1 MRTIEYKVSYENMI
15 SRIPGL
21 FAYLDSN
28 ALGEVSLHHAYDS
41 NCGCYGKIVENI
53 KLPVGTSL
61 IVDEKVLLEEGK
73 TYTFR
78 TIITYY
84 YQYRDLF
91 TKYVYI
97 KDETRVITVE
107 EYKNLDIRK
116 QNLYKRHIDSEFIKF
131 VERGIGKIEIPFE
144 KYNELINNSN
154 LYISIC
160 KDSNV
165 ITKEEYNDLSEK
177 ERANYHLKRN
187 ENVPKFLYLANVIS
201 LYNELVKMGKQCM
214 FYQNNKEKF
223 GNDKHMCCLCE
234 RYINMGGD
242 DLRDYVGSL
251 IEEYKEISDEYFD
264 YADNEKSMTLD
275 FDIDLVSSYDDMG
288 IMDSY
293 ITEWI
298 PYKQYYKGDRVFYN
312 GEIWHYQTD
321 NTGYFYEDVAGSIWR
336 CKEDNTGYFYEDAL
350 KVVFSDKYF
359 EKINN
364 VFEKVDNQELVNIE
378 KNTFKITGQTD
389 SKLKDL
395 RRFVTYMNDDNIGE
409 KPENGYDWLFYYRIG
424 NICNISTLNDDLGN
438 ILKLDGKPTASKDD
452 GDELM
457 AYGDVIT
464 NIKANKAEE
473 WIPYKQYYEGDRVFY
488 DDSIWCCKVDNKESE
503 FNADNFEKVE
513 EIEGWMPNQE
523 YSKGDRVF
531 YKESIW
537 RCTEDNTGQDVF
549 SEEYFEKVEENTI
562 TFEYIINAHLIGNS
576 ASYSSKLDED
586 KNVIHYWKDFTP
598 EENTGVK
605 YTETYNYAEGSDLD
619 KLIKGEFKLVPDYTE
634 EGKAAIVIYLGKE
647 KIVEEIEDWIPNK
660 KYYKNDRVF
669 YDNSIWR
676 CTEDN
681 TLFNKKYFEE
691 VEEIEEWTP
700 NKKYYKNDRVFYDNS
715 IWRCTKNNTV
725 QSEFN
730 ADNFEEIEKIKE
742 WTTDKQYYKNDRV
755 FYDGSIWRC
764 IKNNTIQSVFN
775 KKYFKE
781 IKKEIFT
788 FDDYVNGKYDDNL
801 KSFKFEF
808 ITFNNE
814 LNYSKTIANQEVN
827 ITSILTD
834 FEVFKND
841 NDEFME
847 VHSMNEENLND
858 KGISMYRHDYFNGIT
873 YAPTKKI
880 DVYIER
886 GSTSCFQQHIA
897 FSEIKTINDMTEY
910 RNNSFFKINEG

>member
-28 ALGEVSLHHAYDS
+28 ELGEVSLHPAYDS

-53 KLPVGTSL
+53 KLPSVGNEKFPEGTSL
-61 IVDEKVLLEEGK
+61 IVDKKVLLEEGK

-107 EYKNLDIRK
+107 EYKNLDTRK
-116 QNLYKRHIDSEFIKF
+116 QNLYKRRIDSEFIKF
-131 VERGIGKIEIPFE
+131 VEKGIGKIEIPFD
-144 KYNELINNSN
+144 KYNKFVNNSN
-154 LYISIC
+154 LYVNIC

-177 ERANYHLKRN
+177 EKTNYRLKRN
-187 ENVPKFLYLANVIS
+187 ENVPKFIYLANVIS

-214 FYQNNKEKF
+214 FYQKNKENF

-242 DLRDYVGSL
+242 DLRDYVESL
-251 IEEYKEISDEYFD
+251 IKKYKEIADEYFT
-264 YADNEKSMTLD
+264 YANNTKSMTLD

-293 ITEWI
+293 VEEWL
-298 PYKQYYKGDRVFYN
+298 PYKQYYKGDRVFYD
-312 GEIWHYQTD
+312 GSIWRCTVD
-321 NTGYFYEDVAGSIWR
+321 NTGYFDED
-336 CKEDNTGYFYEDAL
+336 EM

-364 VFEKVDNQELVNIE
+364 VFEKIDNQKLVNIE

-409 KPENGYDWLFYYRIG
+409 KPQNGYDWLFYYRIG

-452 GDELM
+452 GDKLM

-464 NIKANKAEE
+464 NITANK
-473 WIPYKQYYEGDRVFY
+473 
-488 DDSIWCCKVDNKESE
+488 
-503 FNADNFEKVE
+503 
-513 EIEGWMPNQE
+513 
-523 YSKGDRVF
+523 
-531 YKESIW
+531 
-537 RCTEDNTGQDVF
+537 
-549 SEEYFEKVEENTI
+549 EENTI
-562 TFEYIINAHLIGNS
+562 TFKYIINAHLIGNS
-576 ASYSSKLDED
+576 DSYSSKLDED
-586 KNVIHYWKDFTP
+586 KNVIHYWKDFTY
-598 EENTGVK
+598 EENTGIK
-605 YTETYNYAEGSDLD
+605 YTETYNYAKDSDLD
-619 KLIKGEFKLVPDYTE
+619 KLINGEFKLDIGKTDK
-634 EGKAAIVIYLGKE
+634 GKAAILIYLGNE
-647 KIVEEIEDWIPNK
+647 KIEIEIEDWIPN
-660 KYYKNDRVF
+660 
-669 YDNSIWR
+669 
-676 CTEDN
+676 T
-681 TLFNKKYFEE
+681 
-691 VEEIEEWTP
+691 
-700 NKKYYKNDRVFYDNS
+700 
-715 IWRCTKNNTV
+715 
-725 QSEFN
+725 
-730 ADNFEEIEKIKE
+730 
-742 WTTDKQYYKNDRV
+742 QYYRGDRV

-764 IKNNTIQSVFN
+764 TVDNIGQIVFSED
-775 KKYFKE
+775 YFEKVVE
-781 IKKEIFT
+781 EEFT
-788 FDDYVNGKYDDNL
+788 FENYVKGKYDGHL

-814 LNYSKTIANQEVN
+814 LSYNKTIANQEVN
-827 ITSILTD
+827 IISTITD

-847 VHSMNEENLND
+847 VHSMADDEFYIEE
-858 KGISMYRHDYFNGIT
+858 KIQKQRGIHMFRHDYFNGIT

-880 DVYIER
+880 DVHIER
-886 GSTSCFQQHIA
+886 GSTSCFQKHIG
-897 FSEIKTINDMTEY
+897 FSEIKTLNDMTEG
-910 RNNSFFKINEG
+910 SFFKMNEG

>member
-41 NCGCYGKIVENI
+41 NCGCYGKMVENI

-131 VERGIGKIEIPFE
+131 VERGIGKIEIPFG

-177 ERANYHLKRN
+177 EKANYHLKRN

-242 DLRDYVGSL
+242 DLRVYVGNL

-321 NTGYFYEDVAGSIWR
+321 NTGYFYEDVSGSIWR
-336 CKEDNTGYFYEDAL
+336 CKEDNTGYFHEDAL
-350 KVVFSDKYF
+350 KVVFSDRYF

-364 VFEKVDNQELVNIE
+364 VFEKIDNQELVNIE

-395 RRFVTYMNDDNIGE
+395 RRLVTYMNDDNIGE
-409 KPENGYDWLFYYRIG
+409 KPQKGYDWLFYYRIG
-424 NICNISTLNDDLGN
+424 NIYNISTLNDDLGN
-438 ILKLDGKPTASKDD
+438 ILNLDGETIANEKD
-452 GDELM
+452 GNNLM

-464 NIKANKAEE
+464 NIKAN
-473 WIPYKQYYEGDRVFY
+473 
-488 DDSIWCCKVDNKESE
+488 
-503 FNADNFEKVE
+503 
-513 EIEGWMPNQE
+513 
-523 YSKGDRVF
+523 
-531 YKESIW
+531 
-537 RCTEDNTGQDVF
+537 T
-549 SEEYFEKVEENTI
+549 EENTI

-576 ASYSSKLDED
+576 DSYSSKLDED
-586 KNVIHYWKDFTP
+586 KNTIHYWKDFTP

-619 KLIKGEFKLVPDYTE
+619 KLINQKFYLDIGKTE
-634 EGKAAIVIYLGKE
+634 DGKAAIVIYLGKE

-691 VEEIEEWTP
+691 VEEIEEWIP
-700 NKKYYKNDRVFYDNS
+700 NKK
-715 IWRCTKNNTV
+715 
-725 QSEFN
+725 
-730 ADNFEEIEKIKE
+730 
-742 WTTDKQYYKNDRV
+742 YYKNDRV

-764 IKNNTIQSVFN
+764 IKNNTVQSEFNADNFEEVEEIEEWTTDKQYHKDDRVFYDGSIWRCIKNNTVQSVFN
-775 KKYFKE
+775 KKYFEK

-814 LNYSKTIANQEVN
+814 LNYSKTIANQDVN

-910 RNNSFFKINEG
+910 RNGSFFKINEG

>member
-107 EYKNLDIRK
+107 EYKNLDTRK

-144 KYNELINNSN
+144 KYNKLINNSN

-177 ERANYHLKRN
+177 EKANFHLKRN

-364 VFEKVDNQELVNIE
+364 VFEKIDIRYENIE
-378 KNTFKITGQTD
+378 
-389 SKLKDL
+389 
-395 RRFVTYMNDDNIGE
+395 
-409 KPENGYDWLFYYRIG
+409 
-424 NICNISTLNDDLGN
+424 
-438 ILKLDGKPTASKDD
+438 DGT
-452 GDELM
+452 
-457 AYGDVIT
+457 
-464 NIKANKAEE
+464 
-473 WIPYKQYYEGDRVFY
+473 
-488 DDSIWCCKVDNKESE
+488 
-503 FNADNFEKVE
+503 
-513 EIEGWMPNQE
+513 
-523 YSKGDRVF
+523 
-531 YKESIW
+531 
-537 RCTEDNTGQDVF
+537 
-549 SEEYFEKVEENTI
+549 
-562 TFEYIINAHLIGNS
+562 
-576 ASYSSKLDED
+576 
-586 KNVIHYWKDFTP
+586 
-598 EENTGVK
+598 
-605 YTETYNYAEGSDLD
+605 
-619 KLIKGEFKLVPDYTE
+619 
-634 EGKAAIVIYLGKE
+634 
-647 KIVEEIEDWIPNK
+647 
-660 KYYKNDRVF
+660 
-669 YDNSIWR
+669 
-676 CTEDN
+676 
-681 TLFNKKYFEE
+681 
-691 VEEIEEWTP
+691 
-700 NKKYYKNDRVFYDNS
+700 
-715 IWRCTKNNTV
+715 
-725 QSEFN
+725 
-730 ADNFEEIEKIKE
+730 
-742 WTTDKQYYKNDRV
+742 
-755 FYDGSIWRC
+755 
-764 IKNNTIQSVFN
+764 
-775 KKYFKE
+775 
-781 IKKEIFT
+781 
-788 FDDYVNGKYDDNL
+788 
-801 KSFKFEF
+801 
-808 ITFNNE
+808 
-814 LNYSKTIANQEVN
+814 
-827 ITSILTD
+827 ILT
-834 FEVFKND
+834 
-841 NDEFME
+841 NDE
-847 VHSMNEENLND
+847 
-858 KGISMYRHDYFNGIT
+858 
-873 YAPTKKI
+873 
-880 DVYIER
+880 
-886 GSTSCFQQHIA
+886 
-897 FSEIKTINDMTEY
+897 
-910 RNNSFFKINEG
+910 

>member
-41 NCGCYGKIVENI
+41 NCGCYGKMVENI

-131 VERGIGKIEIPFE
+131 VERGIGKIEIPFG

-177 ERANYHLKRN
+177 EKANYHLKRN

-242 DLRDYVGSL
+242 DLRVYVGNL

-321 NTGYFYEDVAGSIWR
+321 NTGYFYEDVSGSIWR
-336 CKEDNTGYFYEDAL
+336 CKEDNTGYFHEDAL
-350 KVVFSDKYF
+350 KVVFSDRYF

-364 VFEKVDNQELVNIE
+364 VFEKIDNQELVNIE

-395 RRFVTYMNDDNIGE
+395 RRLVTYMNDDNIGE
-409 KPENGYDWLFYYRIG
+409 KPQKGYDWLFYYRIG
-424 NICNISTLNDDLGN
+424 NIYNISTLNDDLGN
-438 ILKLDGKPTASKDD
+438 ILNLDGETIANEKD
-452 GDELM
+452 GNNLM

-464 NIKANKAEE
+464 NIKAN
-473 WIPYKQYYEGDRVFY
+473 
-488 DDSIWCCKVDNKESE
+488 
-503 FNADNFEKVE
+503 
-513 EIEGWMPNQE
+513 
-523 YSKGDRVF
+523 
-531 YKESIW
+531 
-537 RCTEDNTGQDVF
+537 T
-549 SEEYFEKVEENTI
+549 EENTI

-576 ASYSSKLDED
+576 DSYSSKLDED
-586 KNVIHYWKDFTP
+586 KNTIHYWKDFTP

-619 KLIKGEFKLVPDYTE
+619 KLINQKFYLDIGKTE
-634 EGKAAIVIYLGKE
+634 DGKAAIVIYLGKE

-691 VEEIEEWTP
+691 VEEIEEWIP
-700 NKKYYKNDRVFYDNS
+700 NKK
-715 IWRCTKNNTV
+715 
-725 QSEFN
+725 
-730 ADNFEEIEKIKE
+730 
-742 WTTDKQYYKNDRV
+742 YYKNDRV

-764 IKNNTIQSVFN
+764 IKNNTVQSVFN
-775 KKYFKE
+775 KKYFEK

-814 LNYSKTIANQEVN
+814 LNYSKTIANQDVN

-910 RNNSFFKINEG
+910 RNGSFFKINEG

>member
-41 NCGCYGKIVENI
+41 NCGCYGKMVENI
-53 KLPVGTSL
+53 KLPSVGNKNFPKGTSL
-61 IVDEKVLLEEGK
+61 IVDKKVLLEKGK

-97 KDETRVITVE
+97 KDKTRVITVE
-107 EYKNLDIRK
+107 EYKNLDTRK
-116 QNLYKRHIDSEFIKF
+116 QNLYKRRIDSEFIKF
-131 VERGIGKIEIPFE
+131 VEKGIGKIEIPFD
-144 KYNELINNSN
+144 KYNKFVNNSN
-154 LYISIC
+154 LYVNIC

-177 ERANYHLKRN
+177 EKANYRLKRN
-187 ENVPKFLYLANVIS
+187 ENVPKFIYLANVIS

-214 FYQNNKEKF
+214 FYQNNKENF

-242 DLRDYVGSL
+242 DLRDYVESL
-251 IEEYKEISDEYFD
+251 IKKYKEIADEYFT
-264 YADNEKSMTLD
+264 YANNTKSMTLD

-293 ITEWI
+293 VEEWL
-298 PYKQYYKGDRVFYN
+298 PYKQYYCGDRVFY
-312 GEIWHYQTD
+312 D
-321 NTGYFYEDVAGSIWR
+321 GSIW
-336 CKEDNTGYFYEDAL
+336 CCTEDNTGYFNEDEL
-350 KVVFSDKYF
+350 RVVFSERYF

-364 VFEKVDNQELVNIE
+364 VFEKIDNQKLVNIE

-409 KPENGYDWLFYYRIG
+409 KPQNGYDWLFYYRIG

-464 NIKANKAEE
+464 NI
-473 WIPYKQYYEGDRVFY
+473 
-488 DDSIWCCKVDNKESE
+488 
-503 FNADNFEKVE
+503 
-513 EIEGWMPNQE
+513 
-523 YSKGDRVF
+523 
-531 YKESIW
+531 
-537 RCTEDNTGQDVF
+537 TTNT
-549 SEEYFEKVEENTI
+549 KENTI

-576 ASYSSKLDED
+576 ASYSYKLDED
-586 KNVIHYWKDFTP
+586 KNVIHYWKDFTY
-598 EENTGVK
+598 ENNTGIK
-605 YTETYNYAEGSDLD
+605 YTETYNYTKDSDLD
-619 KLIKGEFKLVPDYTE
+619 KLINGEFKLVTDYTE
-634 EGKAAIVIYLGKE
+634 DGEPIYDE
-647 KIVEEIEDWIPNK
+647 
-660 KYYKNDRVF
+660 
-669 YDNSIWR
+669 
-676 CTEDN
+676 T
-681 TLFNKKYFEE
+681 
-691 VEEIEEWTP
+691 
-700 NKKYYKNDRVFYDNS
+700 
-715 IWRCTKNNTV
+715 
-725 QSEFN
+725 
-730 ADNFEEIEKIKE
+730 
-742 WTTDKQYYKNDRV
+742 
-755 FYDGSIWRC
+755 
-764 IKNNTIQSVFN
+764 
-775 KKYFKE
+775 
-781 IKKEIFT
+781 IFT
-788 FDDYVNGKYDDNL
+788 FENYVKGKYDEHL

-814 LNYSKTIANQEVN
+814 LSYNKTIANQEVN
-827 ITSILTD
+827 IISTITD

-847 VHSMNEENLND
+847 VHSMADDEFYTEE
-858 KGISMYRHDYFNGIT
+858 KIQKQRGIHMFRHDYFNGIT

-880 DVYIER
+880 DVHIER
-886 GSTSCFQQHIA
+886 GSTSCFQKHIA
-897 FSEIKTINDMTEY
+897 FSEIKTVNDMTEY
-910 RNNSFFKINEG
+910 GSFFKMNEG

>member
-41 NCGCYGKIVENI
+41 NCGCYGKMVENI

-97 KDETRVITVE
+97 RDETRVITVE
-107 EYKNLDIRK
+107 EYKNLDARK

-177 ERANYHLKRN
+177 EKANYHLKRN

-336 CKEDNTGYFYEDAL
+336 CKEDNTGFFHEDAL

-364 VFEKVDNQELVNIE
+364 VFEKIDNQELVNIE

-409 KPENGYDWLFYYRIG
+409 KPQKGYDWLFYYRIG
-424 NICNISTLNDDLGN
+424 NIYNISTLNDDLGN
-438 ILKLDGKPTASKDD
+438 ILKLDGQTVTSKED
-452 GDELM
+452 GSDLM

-464 NIKANKAEE
+464 NITSNK
-473 WIPYKQYYEGDRVFY
+473 
-488 DDSIWCCKVDNKESE
+488 
-503 FNADNFEKVE
+503 
-513 EIEGWMPNQE
+513 
-523 YSKGDRVF
+523 
-531 YKESIW
+531 
-537 RCTEDNTGQDVF
+537 
-549 SEEYFEKVEENTI
+549 EENTI

-576 ASYSSKLDED
+576 NSYSSQLDED
-586 KNVIHYWKDFTP
+586 KNTIHYWKDFTP

-619 KLIKGEFKLVPDYTE
+619 KLIKGDFKLVPDYTE
-634 EGKAAIVIYLGKE
+634 EGEE
-647 KIVEEIEDWIPNK
+647 K
-660 KYYKNDRVF
+660 
-669 YDNSIWR
+669 YDE
-676 CTEDN
+676 T
-681 TLFNKKYFEE
+681 
-691 VEEIEEWTP
+691 
-700 NKKYYKNDRVFYDNS
+700 
-715 IWRCTKNNTV
+715 
-725 QSEFN
+725 Q
-730 ADNFEEIEKIKE
+730 
-742 WTTDKQYYKNDRV
+742 
-755 FYDGSIWRC
+755 
-764 IKNNTIQSVFN
+764 
-775 KKYFKE
+775 
-781 IKKEIFT
+781 FT

-814 LNYSKTIANQEVN
+814 LNYSKTIANQDVN

-910 RNNSFFKINEG
+910 RNGSFFKINEG

>member
-28 ALGEVSLHHAYDS
+28 ELGEVSLHHAYDS

-53 KLPVGTSL
+53 KLP
-61 IVDEKVLLEEGK
+61 EGK
-73 TYTFR
+73 GLTVDKKLLLKEGETYTFR

-91 TKYVYI
+91 TEYVYNSD
-97 KDETRVITVE
+97 KTRSITPE
-107 EYKNLDIRK
+107 EYKNLDVRK
-116 QNLYKRHIDSEFIKF
+116 QRFYKRQINSDFIKF
-131 VERGIGKIEIPFE
+131 VERGIGKIETPSDTY
-144 KYNELINNSN
+144 KKCVKNSG
-154 LYISIC
+154 LYVNIC

-165 ITKEEYNDLSEK
+165 ITKEEYSKLSLNEK
-177 ERANYHLKRN
+177 KNYRLKRN
-187 ENVPKFLYLANVIS
+187 ENVPKFIYLANVIS
-201 LYNELVKMGKQCM
+201 LYNELVKMGKQCK
-214 FYQNNKEKF
+214 FYQKNKENF

-242 DLRDYVGSL
+242 DLRDYVESL
-251 IEEYKEISDEYFD
+251 IEKYKEISNEYFD

-293 ITEWI
+293 VEEWL
-298 PYKQYYKGDRVFYN
+298 PYKQYYKGDRVFYD
-312 GEIWHYQTD
+312 GSIWRCTVD
-321 NTGYFYEDVAGSIWR
+321 NTGYFDED
-336 CKEDNTGYFYEDAL
+336 EM

-359 EKINN
+359 KKINN
-364 VFEKVDNQELVNIE
+364 VFEKIDIEYENIEDRKIKITSEKYQELYNALENDDEKSEFKSKYKLYSPQSLKDIS

-409 KPENGYDWLFYYRIG
+409 KPQNGYDWLFYYRIG

-464 NIKANKAEE
+464 NITANKIEE
-473 WIPYKQYYEGDRVFY
+473 WTANQEYYKDDRVFY
-488 DDSIWCCKVDNKESE
+488 KGNVWHYQNDNTGYFYEDAVGGIWRCIEDNTGQVVFSDKY
-503 FNADNFEKVE
+503 FEKVE
-513 EIEGWMPNQE
+513 EIEEW
-523 YSKGDRVF
+523 
-531 YKESIW
+531 
-537 RCTEDNTGQDVF
+537 T
-549 SEEYFEKVEENTI
+549 EENTI

-576 ASYSSKLDED
+576 DSYSYKLDED
-586 KNVIHYWKDFTP
+586 KNVIHYWKDFTY

-605 YTETYNYAEGSDLD
+605 YTETYNYAKDSDLD
-619 KLIKGEFKLVPDYTE
+619 KLINREFKLDIGKTDK
-634 EGKAAIVIYLGKE
+634 GKAAILIYLGNE
-647 KIVEEIEDWIPNK
+647 KIEIEIEEWTADK
-660 KYYKNDRVF
+660 QYYKGDRVSH
-669 YDNSIWR
+669 DNSIWR
-676 CTEDN
+676 CKVDN
-681 TLFNKKYFEE
+681 KAA
-691 VEEIEEWTP
+691 
-700 NKKYYKNDRVFYDNS
+700 
-715 IWRCTKNNTV
+715 
-725 QSEFN
+725 EFN
-730 ADNFEEIEKIKE
+730 ANNFEEI
-742 WTTDKQYYKNDRV
+742 
-755 FYDGSIWRC
+755 
-764 IKNNTIQSVFN
+764 
-775 KKYFKE
+775 
-781 IKKEIFT
+781 KKEVFT
-788 FDDYVNGKYDDNL
+788 FKNYVNGKYDDNL

-814 LNYSKTIANQEVN
+814 LSYNKTIANQEVN
-827 ITSILTD
+827 IISTITD

-910 RNNSFFKINEG
+910 RNGSFFKINEG

>member
-41 NCGCYGKIVENI
+41 NCGCYGKMVENI

-107 EYKNLDIRK
+107 EYKNLDTRK

-144 KYNELINNSN
+144 KYNKLINNSN

-177 ERANYHLKRN
+177 EKANYRLKRN
-187 ENVPKFLYLANVIS
+187 ENVPKFIYLANVIS

-336 CKEDNTGYFYEDAL
+336 CKEDNTGYFYEEAL

-364 VFEKVDNQELVNIE
+364 VFEKIDIQYENIE
-378 KNTFKITGQTD
+378 DGTILTNDDYQEQYNTLQNEEEKSEFKSKYKLYSPQSLIDISKNTFKLNGQTD

-409 KPENGYDWLFYYRIG
+409 KPQKGYDWLFYYRIG
-424 NICNISTLNDDLGN
+424 NIYNISTLNDDLGN
-438 ILKLDGKPTASKDD
+438 ILNLDGETTASEKD
-452 GDELM
+452 GNNLM
-457 AYGDVIT
+457 AYGDIIT
-464 NIKANKAEE
+464 NITSNE
-473 WIPYKQYYEGDRVFY
+473 
-488 DDSIWCCKVDNKESE
+488 
-503 FNADNFEKVE
+503 
-513 EIEGWMPNQE
+513 
-523 YSKGDRVF
+523 
-531 YKESIW
+531 
-537 RCTEDNTGQDVF
+537 
-549 SEEYFEKVEENTI
+549 EENTI
-562 TFEYIINAHLIGNS
+562 TFEYIINAHLIGHN
-576 ASYSSKLDED
+576 YSSKLDED
-586 KNVIHYWKDFTP
+586 KNTIHYWNDFTP

-619 KLIKGEFKLVPDYTE
+619 KLIKGDFKLVPDYTE
-634 EGKAAIVIYLGKE
+634 EGEE
-647 KIVEEIEDWIPNK
+647 K
-660 KYYKNDRVF
+660 
-669 YDNSIWR
+669 YDE
-676 CTEDN
+676 T
-681 TLFNKKYFEE
+681 
-691 VEEIEEWTP
+691 
-700 NKKYYKNDRVFYDNS
+700 
-715 IWRCTKNNTV
+715 
-725 QSEFN
+725 Q
-730 ADNFEEIEKIKE
+730 
-742 WTTDKQYYKNDRV
+742 
-755 FYDGSIWRC
+755 
-764 IKNNTIQSVFN
+764 
-775 KKYFKE
+775 
-781 IKKEIFT
+781 FT

-814 LNYSKTIANQEVN
+814 LNYSKTIANQDVN

-910 RNNSFFKINEG
+910 RNGSFFKINEG

>member
-41 NCGCYGKIVENI
+41 NCGCYGKMVENI

-107 EYKNLDIRK
+107 EYKNLDTRK

-144 KYNELINNSN
+144 KYNKLINNSN

-177 ERANYHLKRN
+177 EKANYRLKRN
-187 ENVPKFLYLANVIS
+187 ENVPKFIYLANVIS

-336 CKEDNTGYFYEDAL
+336 CKEDNTGYFYEEAL

-364 VFEKVDNQELVNIE
+364 VFEKIDIQYENIE
-378 KNTFKITGQTD
+378 DGTILTNDDYQEQYNTLQNEEKKSEFKSKYKLYSPQSLIDISKNTFKLNGQTD

-409 KPENGYDWLFYYRIG
+409 KPQKGYDWLFYYRIG
-424 NICNISTLNDDLGN
+424 NIYNISTLNDDLGN
-438 ILKLDGKPTASKDD
+438 ILNLDGETTASEKD
-452 GDELM
+452 GNNLM
-457 AYGDVIT
+457 AYGDIIT
-464 NIKANKAEE
+464 NITSNE
-473 WIPYKQYYEGDRVFY
+473 
-488 DDSIWCCKVDNKESE
+488 
-503 FNADNFEKVE
+503 
-513 EIEGWMPNQE
+513 
-523 YSKGDRVF
+523 
-531 YKESIW
+531 
-537 RCTEDNTGQDVF
+537 
-549 SEEYFEKVEENTI
+549 EENTI
-562 TFEYIINAHLIGNS
+562 TFEYIINAHLIGHN
-576 ASYSSKLDED
+576 YSSKLDED
-586 KNVIHYWKDFTP
+586 KNTIHYWKDFTP

-619 KLIKGEFKLVPDYTE
+619 KLIKGDFKLVPDYTE
-634 EGKAAIVIYLGKE
+634 EGEE
-647 KIVEEIEDWIPNK
+647 K
-660 KYYKNDRVF
+660 
-669 YDNSIWR
+669 YDE
-676 CTEDN
+676 T
-681 TLFNKKYFEE
+681 
-691 VEEIEEWTP
+691 
-700 NKKYYKNDRVFYDNS
+700 
-715 IWRCTKNNTV
+715 
-725 QSEFN
+725 Q
-730 ADNFEEIEKIKE
+730 
-742 WTTDKQYYKNDRV
+742 
-755 FYDGSIWRC
+755 
-764 IKNNTIQSVFN
+764 
-775 KKYFKE
+775 
-781 IKKEIFT
+781 FT

-847 VHSMNEENLND
+847 VHFMNEENLND

-897 FSEIKTINDMTEY
+897 FSEIKNINDLTEF
-910 RNNSFFKINEG
+910 RNGSFFKINEG

>member
-41 NCGCYGKIVENI
+41 NCGCYGKMVENI

-107 EYKNLDIRK
+107 EYKNLDARK
-116 QNLYKRHIDSEFIKF
+116 QNLYKRHIDSKFIKF

-165 ITKEEYNDLSEK
+165 ITKKEYNDLSEK

-336 CKEDNTGYFYEDAL
+336 CKENNTGFFHEDAL

-364 VFEKVDNQELVNIE
+364 VFEKIDIQYENIE
-378 KNTFKITGQTD
+378 DGTILTNDDYQEQYNTLQNEEEKSEFKSKYKLYSPQSLIDISKNTFKLNGQTD

-395 RRFVTYMNDDNIGE
+395 RRLVTYMNDDNIGE
-409 KPENGYDWLFYYRIG
+409 KPQKGYDWLFYYRIG
-424 NICNISTLNDDLGN
+424 NIYNISTLNDDLGN
-438 ILKLDGKPTASKDD
+438 ILNLDGETIANEKD
-452 GDELM
+452 GNNLM
-457 AYGDVIT
+457 AYGDIIT
-464 NIKANKAEE
+464 NITSN
-473 WIPYKQYYEGDRVFY
+473 
-488 DDSIWCCKVDNKESE
+488 
-503 FNADNFEKVE
+503 EK
-513 EIEGWMPNQE
+513 
-523 YSKGDRVF
+523 
-531 YKESIW
+531 
-537 RCTEDNTGQDVF
+537 
-549 SEEYFEKVEENTI
+549 ENTI
-562 TFEYIINAHLIGNS
+562 TFEYIINAHLIGQH
-576 ASYSSKLDED
+576 YFSKLDED
-586 KNVIHYWKDFTP
+586 KNIIHYWTDFTQ

-605 YTETYNYAEGSDLD
+605 YTETYNYTEGSDLD
-619 KLIKGEFKLVPDYTE
+619 QLIKGEFKLVIAYTE
-634 EGKAAIVIYLGKE
+634 DGEPIYDE
-647 KIVEEIEDWIPNK
+647 
-660 KYYKNDRVF
+660 
-669 YDNSIWR
+669 
-676 CTEDN
+676 
-681 TLFNKKYFEE
+681 
-691 VEEIEEWTP
+691 
-700 NKKYYKNDRVFYDNS
+700 
-715 IWRCTKNNTV
+715 
-725 QSEFN
+725 
-730 ADNFEEIEKIKE
+730 
-742 WTTDKQYYKNDRV
+742 
-755 FYDGSIWRC
+755 
-764 IKNNTIQSVFN
+764 TIFS
-775 KKYFKE
+775 
-781 IKKEIFT
+781 
-788 FDDYVNGKYDDNL
+788 FDEYVNGKYDDNL

-808 ITFNNE
+808 ITLNNE
-814 LNYSKTIANQEVN
+814 LTYSKTIANQEVN
-827 ITSILTD
+827 IISTLTD
-834 FEVFKND
+834 FEIFKNN

-847 VHSMNEENLND
+847 VHSMDEENLND

-897 FSEIKTINDMTEY
+897 FSEIKNINDLTEF
-910 RNNSFFKINEG
+910 RNGSFFKINEG

>member
-41 NCGCYGKIVENI
+41 NCGCYGKMVENI

-107 EYKNLDIRK
+107 EYKNLDTRK

-144 KYNELINNSN
+144 KYNKLINNSN

-177 ERANYHLKRN
+177 EKANYRLKRN
-187 ENVPKFLYLANVIS
+187 ENVPKFIYLANVIS

-336 CKEDNTGYFYEDAL
+336 CKEDNTGYFYEEAL

-364 VFEKVDNQELVNIE
+364 VFEKIDIQYENIE
-378 KNTFKITGQTD
+378 DGTILTNDDYQEQYNTLQNEEEKSEFKSKYKLYSPQSLIDISKNTFKLNGQTD

-409 KPENGYDWLFYYRIG
+409 KPQNGYDWLFYYRIG

-438 ILKLDGKPTASKDD
+438 ILNLDGETTASEKD
-452 GDELM
+452 GNNLM
-457 AYGDVIT
+457 AYGDIIT
-464 NIKANKAEE
+464 NITSNE
-473 WIPYKQYYEGDRVFY
+473 
-488 DDSIWCCKVDNKESE
+488 
-503 FNADNFEKVE
+503 
-513 EIEGWMPNQE
+513 
-523 YSKGDRVF
+523 
-531 YKESIW
+531 
-537 RCTEDNTGQDVF
+537 
-549 SEEYFEKVEENTI
+549 EENTI
-562 TFEYIINAHLIGNS
+562 TFEYIINAHLIGHN
-576 ASYSSKLDED
+576 YSSKLDED
-586 KNVIHYWKDFTP
+586 KNTIHYWKDFTP

-619 KLIKGEFKLVPDYTE
+619 KLIKGDFKLVPDYTE
-634 EGKAAIVIYLGKE
+634 EGEE
-647 KIVEEIEDWIPNK
+647 K
-660 KYYKNDRVF
+660 
-669 YDNSIWR
+669 YDE
-676 CTEDN
+676 T
-681 TLFNKKYFEE
+681 
-691 VEEIEEWTP
+691 
-700 NKKYYKNDRVFYDNS
+700 
-715 IWRCTKNNTV
+715 
-725 QSEFN
+725 Q
-730 ADNFEEIEKIKE
+730 
-742 WTTDKQYYKNDRV
+742 
-755 FYDGSIWRC
+755 
-764 IKNNTIQSVFN
+764 
-775 KKYFKE
+775 
-781 IKKEIFT
+781 FT

-847 VHSMNEENLND
+847 VHFMNEENLND

-897 FSEIKTINDMTEY
+897 FSEIKNINDLTEF
-910 RNNSFFKINEG
+910 RNGSFFKINEG

>member
-41 NCGCYGKIVENI
+41 NCGCYGKMVENI

-91 TKYVYI
+91 TKYVYV

-107 EYKNLDIRK
+107 EYKNLDARK

-144 KYNELINNSN
+144 KYNKLINNSN

-177 ERANYHLKRN
+177 EKANYHLKRN

-251 IEEYKEISDEYFD
+251 IEEYKEISDEYFG

-293 ITEWI
+293 VEEWL
-298 PYKQYYKGDRVFYN
+298 PYKQYYKGDRVFYD
-312 GEIWHYQTD
+312 GDIWRCTVD
-321 NTGYFYEDVAGSIWR
+321 NTGYFDED
-336 CKEDNTGYFYEDAL
+336 EM

-364 VFEKVDNQELVNIE
+364 VFEKIDIQYENIE
-378 KNTFKITGQTD
+378 DGTILTNDKYQEKYNTLQNEEEKSEFKSKYKLYSPQSLIDISKNTFKLNGQTD

-395 RRFVTYMNDDNIGE
+395 RRLVTYMNDDNIGE
-409 KPENGYDWLFYYRIG
+409 KPQKGYDWLFYYRIG
-424 NICNISTLNDDLGN
+424 NIYNISTLNDDLGN
-438 ILKLDGKPTASKDD
+438 ILKLDGQTVASKED
-452 GDELM
+452 GSDLM

-464 NIKANKAEE
+464 NITSNK
-473 WIPYKQYYEGDRVFY
+473 Q
-488 DDSIWCCKVDNKESE
+488 
-503 FNADNFEKVE
+503 
-513 EIEGWMPNQE
+513 
-523 YSKGDRVF
+523 
-531 YKESIW
+531 
-537 RCTEDNTGQDVF
+537 
-549 SEEYFEKVEENTI
+549 ENTI

-576 ASYSSKLDED
+576 NTYSSKLDED
-586 KNVIHYWKDFTP
+586 KNTIHYWKDFTP

-647 KIVEEIEDWIPNK
+647 KIVEEIEEWIPNK

-669 YDNSIWR
+669 YN
-676 CTEDN
+676 
-681 TLFNKKYFEE
+681 
-691 VEEIEEWTP
+691 
-700 NKKYYKNDRVFYDNS
+700 NS

-764 IKNNTIQSVFN
+764 IKNNTVQSVFN
-775 KKYFKE
+775 KKYFEKIKE
-781 IKKEIFT
+781 ETFT

-814 LNYSKTIANQEVN
+814 LNYSKTIANQDVN

-897 FSEIKTINDMTEY
+897 FSEIKTINDMEQH
-910 RNNSFFKINEG
+910 SGKIFTMNIS

>member
-28 ALGEVSLHHAYDS
+28 ELGEVSLHHAYDS

-53 KLPVGTSL
+53 KLPSVGNKNFPKGTSL
-61 IVDEKVLLEEGK
+61 IVDKKVLLEKGK

-97 KDETRVITVE
+97 KDKTRVITVE
-107 EYKNLDIRK
+107 EYKNLDTRK
-116 QNLYKRHIDSEFIKF
+116 QNLYKRRIDSEFIKF
-131 VERGIGKIEIPFE
+131 VEKGIGKIEIPFD
-144 KYNELINNSN
+144 KYNQFINNSN
-154 LYISIC
+154 LYVNIC

-165 ITKEEYNDLSEK
+165 ITKEEYNGLSEK
-177 ERANYHLKRN
+177 EKANYRLKRN
-187 ENVPKFLYLANVIS
+187 ENVPKFIYLANVIS

-214 FYQNNKEKF
+214 FYQNNKENF

-242 DLRDYVGSL
+242 DLRDYVASL
-251 IEEYKEISDEYFD
+251 IKLYKEIADEYFT
-264 YADNEKSMTLD
+264 YANNTKSMTLD

-293 ITEWI
+293 VEEWL
-298 PYKQYYKGDRVFYN
+298 PYKQYYRGDRVFY
-312 GEIWHYQTD
+312 D
-321 NTGYFYEDVAGSIWR
+321 GSIWR
-336 CKEDNTGYFYEDAL
+336 CEEDNTGYFDEDEL
-350 KVVFSDKYF
+350 RVVFSERYF
-359 EKINN
+359 EKIDN
-364 VFEKVDNQELVNIE
+364 VFEKIDNQELVNIE

-409 KPENGYDWLFYYRIG
+409 KPQNGYDWLFYYRIG

-464 NIKANKAEE
+464 NI
-473 WIPYKQYYEGDRVFY
+473 
-488 DDSIWCCKVDNKESE
+488 
-503 FNADNFEKVE
+503 
-513 EIEGWMPNQE
+513 
-523 YSKGDRVF
+523 
-531 YKESIW
+531 
-537 RCTEDNTGQDVF
+537 TTNT
-549 SEEYFEKVEENTI
+549 KENTI

-586 KNVIHYWKDFTP
+586 KNVIHYWKDFTY
-598 EENTGVK
+598 ENNTGIK
-605 YTETYNYAEGSDLD
+605 YTETYNYAKDSDLD
-619 KLIKGEFKLVPDYTE
+619 KLINGEFKLDIGKTDK
-634 EGKAAIVIYLGKE
+634 GKAAILIYLGNE
-647 KIVEEIEDWIPNK
+647 KIEI
-660 KYYKNDRVF
+660 
-669 YDNSIWR
+669 
-676 CTEDN
+676 
-681 TLFNKKYFEE
+681 
-691 VEEIEEWTP
+691 EIEEWTA
-700 NKKYYKNDRVFYDNS
+700 NKQYYKGDRVSHDDS
-715 IWRCTKNNTV
+715 IWRCKVDNKA
-725 QSEFN
+725 SEFN
-730 ADNFEEIEKIKE
+730 ANNFEEIK
-742 WTTDKQYYKNDRV
+742 T
-755 FYDGSIWRC
+755 
-764 IKNNTIQSVFN
+764 
-775 KKYFKE
+775 
-781 IKKEIFT
+781 EIFT
-788 FDDYVNGKYDDNL
+788 FENYVKGKYDEQL

-814 LNYSKTIANQEVN
+814 LSYNKTIANQEVN
-827 ITSILTD
+827 IISTITD

-847 VHSMNEENLND
+847 VHSMNEKNLND
-858 KGISMYRHDYFNGIT
+858 KGISMYRYDYFNGIT

-880 DVYIER
+880 DVRIER

-897 FSEIKTINDMTEY
+897 FSEIKTVNDMTEY
-910 RNNSFFKINEG
+910 RNSSFFKMNEG